1 MPREQVTVEGEATSN
16 SKPRWARVKWY
27 KKTSGEG
34 GWTIHLGIFHD
45 ALGQAAAAMK
55 LKPDE
60 ADDLADALKEYAAK
74 AREAFVA
81 AHSK

>member
-16 SKPRWARVKWY
+16 TKPRFARVKY
-27 KKTSGEG
+27 YSKENGEG
-34 GWTIHLGIFHD
+34 GWNVHLGILHD
-45 ALGQAAAAMK
+45 PNANAAAAMK

-60 ADDLADALKEYAAK
+60 ADDLADSLKEFASK

-81 AHSK
+81 AHTK